1 MRPDPSVMAAM
12 NEVNAA
18 QRMRVANLEK
28 AEADKVLLVKLAEAD
43 AEAKHLSGL
52 GTARMRQVRASHLGG
67 GAHGP
72 LLVDAHA
79 ATCRPLPLP
88 PSTSLRY

>member
-1 MRPDPSVMAAM
+1 MAAM

-52 GTARMRQVRASHLGG
+52 GTARMRQVRASHRER
-67 GAHGP
+67 
-72 LLVDAHA
+72 A
-79 ATCRPLPLP
+79 APRRRTRGHLQATSLP
-88 PSTSLRY
+88 PSTSLCY